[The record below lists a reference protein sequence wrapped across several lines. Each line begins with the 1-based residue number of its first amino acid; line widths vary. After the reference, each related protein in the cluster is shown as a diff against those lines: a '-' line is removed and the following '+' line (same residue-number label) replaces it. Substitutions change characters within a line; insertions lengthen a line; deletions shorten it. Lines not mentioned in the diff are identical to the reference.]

1 MPEANPIR
9 LRHILSLAF
18 VTRVILIPFFN
29 DAYNFWA
36 SRVFTGFF
44 VGGFNPWT
52 IVYHD
57 PTLYWID
64 PWRYPPLF
72 LVFTVPAQM
81 IYACVGNEIVFL
93 YITKMP
99 LVVAD
104 LITTFFLYKTAIIL
118 SGDVKKA
125 RKLAILYAFT
135 PITILVS
142 AIWGINDPI
151 SVMFTVIALYFF
163 INRISMTGVATS
175 AIFLGWGIA
184 FKFYPIFILPAFLA
198 KLKRLK
204 EIIIFIIF
212 ASLPLTVSSIPF
224 LMWDP
229 QSYIHMLLMHNLG
242 DVYPLSMT
250 LYLQKSQL
258 AQTALF
264 LFTLTLFI
272 VAYFKK
278 TFITVNITFCFFALY
293 LLFGGL
299 FPTNYFLWIVP
310 FTILLLADKNIE
322 KLRGS
327 RLLPFVSIP
336 SIVHTLIFN
345 GMYNQVEGVTGFF
358 YWIYHW
364 LRWKIIPYKILPI
377 LQSTLPIIALMNIV
391 MMIYFFYKLMKVSP
405 AITLHKDYHC
415 SSLTLFHTIKK
426 NNNLVLSLLVI
437 LAFSMLIFPQIV
449 PCEPMQSM
457 PKVAPS
463 TFTFFDDFNS
473 STLNY
478 QWSLVGDTT
487 YTLYSET
494 KPSYIFLN
502 ASQTPH
508 NDVSIYRGRSSSSYG
523 FFNSSSVIIEI
534 RSKFNGLATET
545 ERAIIAKTDGGWFG
559 VTRKNLTNFVYFD
572 DDSSN
577 FVYIHQLDDYWHVF
591 KMEYNTSGRFIF
603 FDGVSIGDHKGP
615 KTFSILFLGKSCSI
629 DWVKVVIQDFP
640 SRNPNKIHALLALGV
655 PLIMLTLI
663 SVKLLYPKKSR
674 LSYFRKYLHK

>member
-1 MPEANPIR
+1 MSKANPIR
-9 LRHILSLAF
+9 LKHILSLAF
-18 VTRVILIPFFN
+18 LTRIILIPFFN
-29 DAYNFWA
+29 DSYNFWA

-57 PTLYWID
+57 PTLYWIN

-72 LVFTVPAQM
+72 LVLTVPAQI
-81 IYACVGNEIVFL
+81 IYAYAKSEIVFL
-93 YITKMP
+93 YITKTP

-104 LITTFFLYKTAIIL
+104 LITTFFLYKTALIL
-118 SGDVKKA
+118 SGDVKEA
-125 RKLAILYAFT
+125 RKLAMLYAFN

-151 SVMFTVIALYFF
+151 SVMFTVVALYFF
-163 INRISMTGVATS
+163 IRRTSTKEVATS

-204 EIIIFIIF
+204 EVIIFAIF

-229 QSYIHMLLMHNLG
+229 QSYINMLLMHNLG

-264 LFTLTLFI
+264 LFTMTLFVI
-272 VAYFKK
+272 AYLKK
-278 TFITVNITFCFFALY
+278 TFITVNITVCFFALY

-310 FTILLLADKNIE
+310 FTILLLADKAIAD
-322 KLRGS
+322 LRGS
-327 RLLPFVSIP
+327 QLLPFVTIP

-377 LQSTLPIIALMNIV
+377 LQSTLPIIALMNILII
-391 MMIYFFYKLMKVSP
+391 IYFFYKLMKASP
-405 AITLHKDYHC
+405 AVTLHKNSQF
-415 SSLTLFHTIKK
+415 SSLTLFRAIKK
-426 NNNLVLSLLVI
+426 NKNLVLSLLAI
-437 LAFSMLIFPQIV
+437 LACSIFIFPQIV

-478 QWSLVGDTT
+478 QWALVGDTT

-508 NDVSIYRGRSSSSYG
+508 NGVSIYRGRSSSSLG
-523 FFNSSSVIIEI
+523 FFNSDSVIIEI

-545 ERAIIAKTDGGWFG
+545 EKATIAKTDGGWFG
-559 VTRKNLTNFVYFD
+559 VTRENLTSFVYFD
-572 DDSSN
+572 DDSNN
-577 FVYIHQLDDYWHVF
+577 FTYIKQLDDHWHTF
-591 KMEYNTSGRFIF
+591 KMESNTSGRFIF
-603 FDGVSIGDHKGP
+603 FDGVFKGYHNP
-615 KTFSILFLGKSCSI
+615 KTFSILFLGKSCSV

-640 SRNPNKIHALLALGV
+640 SSSSNKIYALLAIGV
-655 PLIMLTLI
+655 PLTMLTLI
-663 SVKLLYPKKSR
+663 SVKLLHPKKLS
-674 LSYFRKYLHK
+674 LSYFRKYLHE